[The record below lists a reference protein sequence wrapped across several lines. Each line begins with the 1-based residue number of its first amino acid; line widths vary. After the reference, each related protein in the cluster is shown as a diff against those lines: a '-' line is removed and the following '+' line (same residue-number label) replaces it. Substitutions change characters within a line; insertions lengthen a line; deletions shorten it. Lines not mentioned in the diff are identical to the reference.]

1 MTITNTCTDRMLE
14 ELFDVMV
21 MVVPLFLVKLDI
33 PVWSKAKRRIY
44 IFERTQRAVRGN
56 NIGNLSY
63 LWIAQSNC
71 RGAL

>member
-1 MTITNTCTDRMLE
+1 MLE

-21 MVVPLFLVKLDI
+21 MVVPLFLDI

-44 IFERTQRAVRGN
+44 IFEQRAVRGN

-63 LWIAQSNC
+63 L
-71 RGAL
+71 